1 MSDIIKIAR
10 QAPKVVEGLLADMF
24 AANAEDNRIALGGVY
39 SGQQYI
45 QLQLVATSN
54 PADLLDDDG
63 DEDDEETAPLPAH
76 SPLTTHWLATRAE
89 FIAAGGEARGD
100 RDISRELLALGAA
113 FWVYARHATDGEV
126 IELHPQGLR
135 VQQEEA
141 GQVVSEWFDPARV
154 RVGMPN
160 TADDLIEIRSG
171 SRLIKVGR
179 YLRPEVRL
187 HLGQEIRQALM
198 ACNLGNP

>member
-63 DEDDEETAPLPAH
+63 DEDDEEAAALPAH
-76 SPLTTHWLATRAE
+76 NPLTTHWLAARAK

-100 RDISRELLALGAA
+100 RDISRELLALGAVRSLYWLA
-113 FWVYARHATDGEV
+113 LGQGETALAKEIGEWWQECAQLHGQGEV
-126 IELHPQGLR
+126 I
-135 VQQEEA
+135 
-141 GQVVSEWFDPARV
+141 
-154 RVGMPN
+154 
-160 TADDLIEIRSG
+160 
-171 SRLIKVGR
+171 K
-179 YLRPEVRL
+179 
-187 HLGQEIRQALM
+187 
-198 ACNLGNP
+198 

>member
-63 DEDDEETAPLPAH
+63 DEDDEEAAPLPAH
-76 SPLTTHWLATRAE
+76 NQLTTHWLEARAE

-100 RDISRELLALGAA
+100 RDIPRELLALGAVRS
-113 FWVYARHATDGEV
+113 VYWLARGQGEAALAKEIGEWWHECAPLHGQGEV
-126 IELHPQGLR
+126 I
-135 VQQEEA
+135 
-141 GQVVSEWFDPARV
+141 
-154 RVGMPN
+154 
-160 TADDLIEIRSG
+160 
-171 SRLIKVGR
+171 K
-179 YLRPEVRL
+179 
-187 HLGQEIRQALM
+187 
-198 ACNLGNP
+198 

>member
-54 PADLLDDDG
+54 PADLLDDD
-63 DEDDEETAPLPAH
+63 DEVAAPLPAH
-76 SPLTTHWLATRAE
+76 NQLTTHWLAARAE

-100 RDISRELLALGAA
+100 RDIPRELLALGAVRS
-113 FWVYARHATDGEV
+113 VYWLALGQGATVLAKEIGEWWQECAPLHGQGEV
-126 IELHPQGLR
+126 I
-135 VQQEEA
+135 
-141 GQVVSEWFDPARV
+141 
-154 RVGMPN
+154 
-160 TADDLIEIRSG
+160 
-171 SRLIKVGR
+171 K
-179 YLRPEVRL
+179 
-187 HLGQEIRQALM
+187 
-198 ACNLGNP
+198 

>member
-63 DEDDEETAPLPAH
+63 DEDDEE
-76 SPLTTHWLATRAE
+76 
-89 FIAAGGEARGD
+89 
-100 RDISRELLALGAA
+100 
-113 FWVYARHATDGEV
+113 
-126 IELHPQGLR
+126 
-135 VQQEEA
+135 
-141 GQVVSEWFDPARV
+141 
-154 RVGMPN
+154 
-160 TADDLIEIRSG
+160 
-171 SRLIKVGR
+171 
-179 YLRPEVRL
+179 
-187 HLGQEIRQALM
+187 
-198 ACNLGNP
+198 